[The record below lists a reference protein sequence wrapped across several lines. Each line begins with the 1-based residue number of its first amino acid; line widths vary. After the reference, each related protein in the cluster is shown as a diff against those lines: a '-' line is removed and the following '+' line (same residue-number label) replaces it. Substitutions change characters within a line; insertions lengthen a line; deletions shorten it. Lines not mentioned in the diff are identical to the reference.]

1 MINRGKCFG
10 EMAYLVDQT
19 RTATVMAGTD
29 CILMKISATL
39 LSKLADS
46 IQLLFLKRFAMT
58 LLARLS
64 GKKYKV

>member
-1 MINRGKCFG
+1 
-10 EMAYLVDQT
+10 
-19 RTATVMAGTD
+19 
-29 CILMKISATL
+29 MKISATL
-39 LSKLADS
+39 LGKLADS